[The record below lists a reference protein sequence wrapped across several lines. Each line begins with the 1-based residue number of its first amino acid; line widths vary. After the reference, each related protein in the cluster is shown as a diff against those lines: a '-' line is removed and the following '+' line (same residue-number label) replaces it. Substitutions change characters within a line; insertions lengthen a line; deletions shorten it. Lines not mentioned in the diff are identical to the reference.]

1 MEQSCSAA
9 KPGSFRQACEETAD
23 ASLSQRQS
31 RGAGPSQYSLPKPE
45 MVARECGEM
54 VSETAVQKLSDFLN
68 FLGREGAGK
77 KSRQSVFFQ
86 AFEDK
91 KSVLD
96 SIQKR
101 SHSWVLDLYL
111 IASSL
116 IPLKNVRFLN

>member
-1 MEQSCSAA
+1 MN
-9 KPGSFRQACEETAD
+9 
-23 ASLSQRQS
+23 
-31 RGAGPSQYSLPKPE
+31 
-45 MVARECGEM
+45 VGEM